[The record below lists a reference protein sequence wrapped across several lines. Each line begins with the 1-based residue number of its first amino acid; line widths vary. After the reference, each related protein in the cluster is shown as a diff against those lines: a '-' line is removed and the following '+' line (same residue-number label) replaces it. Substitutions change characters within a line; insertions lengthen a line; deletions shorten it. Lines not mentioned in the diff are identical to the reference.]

1 MSPASPR
8 EFTCPDRHADRL
20 DRSIAAFLPD
30 VSRSLARKLIDAG
43 SVYVDGRR
51 CRVSSRTVYAGSRI
65 RLETLSLPDVGV
77 EVPLTVLF
85 ADEHL
90 VAIDKPAGM
99 ASLPGRNSAIDS
111 AILLLA
117 RQLRASDPSGAP
129 LLPVH
134 RLDLPTSGILV
145 FARSPPTAAA
155 LGDAFAANSVRKT
168 YLAAV
173 DGRLRESDGIVE
185 APLRKVGNRTVLA
198 TDGQQA
204 ITEWSVAEAGRT
216 RSLLEV
222 RPRTGRMH
230 QIRVHLASIG
240 HPVVGDAK
248 YGGSEAPRLMLHAR
262 RLQLTHPATGRPLDI
277 ESPAPAHMTLAAL
290 DGGAAKGVPDG
301 HSAA

>member
-8 EFTCPDRHADRL
+8 EFVCPAQHADRL

-30 VSRSLARKLIDAG
+30 VSRSLARKLIDVG

-51 CRVSSRTVYAGSRI
+51 CRVSSRTVYAGNRI
-65 RLETLSLPDVGV
+65 RLETLTLPEVGT

-99 ASLPGRNSAIDS
+99 ASLPGRNSASDS
-111 AILLLA
+111 AIVLLA
-117 RQLRASDPSGAP
+117 RQLRAGEPSGAP

-134 RLDLPTSGILV
+134 RLDLPTSGILM
-145 FARSPPTAAA
+145 FARSRLAASA
-155 LGDAFAANSVRKT
+155 LGDAFAANVVTKT
-168 YLAAV
+168 YMAIV
-173 DGRLRESDGIVE
+173 DGCPHPTTGIVD

-198 TDGQQA
+198 RDGQQA
-204 ITEWSVAEAGRT
+204 ITEWSVAEAGGA
-216 RSLLEV
+216 RSLVEV

-248 YGGSEAPRLMLHAR
+248 YGGSEGPRLMLHAR
-262 RLQLTHPATGRPLDI
+262 RLQLVHPATGQPLEI
-277 ESPAPAHMTLAAL
+277 ESPLPAHLTLAAL
-290 DGGAAKGVPDG
+290 DVGAANGDTHG
-301 HSAA
+301 HSSS